1 MQKTMIEKKKRYKVT
16 CPVCGKITSSDCN
29 DKPFS
34 IEIMIDKNRDAYD
47 KIVRCPR
54 CDVWFGVFK

>member
-1 MQKTMIEKKKRYKVT
+1 METKMRTKKQRYKVT
-16 CPVCGKITSSDCN
+16 CPACGKITSSDSN

-34 IEIMIDKNRDAYD
+34 IEIMKEEHKDTYD

-54 CDVWFGVFK
+54 CDVWFGVFR

>member
-1 MQKTMIEKKKRYKVT
+1 MQAITNTKKQRYKVI
-16 CPVCGKITSSDCN
+16 CPACGKITSSDCN

-34 IEIMIDKNRDAYD
+34 IEIMKDEHKDSYD